1 MITLQ
6 ELSNVELDN
15 LQLFGHLGNKT
26 RTIAELRHFYNAV
39 EEEIKRR
46 NLKERNDSNS

>member
-1 MITLQ
+1 
-6 ELSNVELDN
+6 
-15 LQLFGHLGNKT
+15 LFGHLGNKT